1 MVGEREWTN
10 VHGSKDTDK
19 CSHIPVLMGRG
30 RPGERL
36 KEQRSTEEEEEEERD
51 ERSPQMMAEKGEKCL
66 KLGYLQLC
74 NESTVFGKSAM
85 PGFQ

>member
-36 KEQRSTEEEEEEERD
+36 KE
-51 ERSPQMMAEKGEKCL
+51 
-66 KLGYLQLC
+66 
-74 NESTVFGKSAM
+74 
-85 PGFQ
+85 